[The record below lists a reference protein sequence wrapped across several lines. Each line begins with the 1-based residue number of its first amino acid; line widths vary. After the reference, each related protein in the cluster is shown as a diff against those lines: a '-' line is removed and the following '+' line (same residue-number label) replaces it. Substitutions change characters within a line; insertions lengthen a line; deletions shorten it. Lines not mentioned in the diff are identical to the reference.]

1 MKKYFPGRN
10 VYLSPT
16 TGGQI
21 FEPCGCLL
29 FVVHL
34 YCLIVFFLSFL
45 LLTLFS
51 AQKVE
56 ESRCDKEVSDDLET
70 EERSPKGSPEQSMAD
85 ADVLLDYQS
94 SSFASD
100 QSLVKSPEPSNH
112 SLTFVTPSS
121 SIFTTPQS
129 SQKPTVHDE
138 FFPGNESKHTPFGT
152 ASIGDDALE
161 EKPPRDEKH
170 VTSTPYLG
178 SGSLRDSIDKRFHA
192 GSRLSTWSQTVT
204 PGESFMEEMGKVSL
218 SRYCQVTLK

>member
-1 MKKYFPGRN
+1 MSICPRRA
-10 VYLSPT
+10 VVSH
-16 TGGQI
+16 
-21 FEPCGCLL
+21 LL
-29 FVVHL
+29 CICTVL
-34 YCLIVFFLSFL
+34 MYFFLSFL

-70 EERSPKGSPEQSMAD
+70 EERSPKGSREQSMAD

-129 SQKPTVHDE
+129 LPQKPTVHDE
-138 FFPGNESKHTPFGT
+138 FFPGNVSKHTPFGT
-152 ASIGDDALE
+152 ASTGDDALE

-204 PGESFMEEMGKVSL
+204 PGESFMEEIGKISV

>member
-1 MKKYFPGRN
+1 MKKYLPGRN
-10 VYLSPT
+10 VYLSP
-16 TGGQI
+16 
-21 FEPCGCLL
+21 PCSCLS

-34 YCLIVFFLSFL
+34 YCLDVFFFLSFL

-129 SQKPTVHDE
+129 LPQKPTVHDE
-138 FFPGNESKHTPFGT
+138 FFPGNVSKHTPFGT
-152 ASIGDDALE
+152 AATGDDALE

-204 PGESFMEEMGKVSL
+204 PGESFMEEIGKISV
-218 SRYCQVTLK
+218 SRYCQVT